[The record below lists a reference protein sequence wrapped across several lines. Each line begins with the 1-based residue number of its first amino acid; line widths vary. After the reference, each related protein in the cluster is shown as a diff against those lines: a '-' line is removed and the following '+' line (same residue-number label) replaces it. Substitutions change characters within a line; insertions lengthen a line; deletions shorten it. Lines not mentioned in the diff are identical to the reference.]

1 VTLKARIGVVLLLCL
16 VGIGLVAAAV
26 PASAN
31 PPARVGTEEL
41 LRCCVAQP
49 ESLAEG
55 RPFGAGW
62 LLQLTIAVVVALG
75 GLGLGVVLWHIGP
88 WGRESRE
95 SRADRADRDDE

>member
-1 VTLKARIGVVLLLCL
+1 MTLKARIGVVLLLCL

-26 PASAN
+26 PAD

-62 LLQLTIAVVVALG
+62 LLQLAIAVVVALG

-88 WGRESRE
+88 WGRA